1 MKELK
6 LGTEIKFPF
15 ITLKVV
21 EADGYNCSNCYFADV
36 CRSIGGLVR
45 KTFGTCVA
53 SEREDNTNV
62 IFKEALMDKKEEKK
76 SLENELSLREKIELR
91 KEAYRLALHI
101 QPIDSFKSKAEWLDF
116 KSREIYD
123 WLLTGKN

>member
-1 MKELK
+1 ME
-6 LGTEIKFPF
+6 
-15 ITLKVV
+15 
-21 EADGYNCSNCYFADV
+21 
-36 CRSIGGLVR
+36 
-45 KTFGTCVA
+45 
-53 SEREDNTNV
+53 
-62 IFKEALMDKKEEKK
+62 KKEEEKK
-76 SLENELSLREKIELR
+76 FSNEITEREKIELR

>member
-1 MKELK
+1 ME
-6 LGTEIKFPF
+6 
-15 ITLKVV
+15 
-21 EADGYNCSNCYFADV
+21 
-36 CRSIGGLVR
+36 
-45 KTFGTCVA
+45 
-53 SEREDNTNV
+53 
-62 IFKEALMDKKEEKK
+62 KKEEKK

>member
-1 MKELK
+1 ME
-6 LGTEIKFPF
+6 
-15 ITLKVV
+15 
-21 EADGYNCSNCYFADV
+21 
-36 CRSIGGLVR
+36 
-45 KTFGTCVA
+45 
-53 SEREDNTNV
+53 
-62 IFKEALMDKKEEKK
+62 KKEEEKEF
-76 SLENELSLREKIELR
+76 SNEITEREKIELR